1 MRRTNWR
8 FLIVGLIMIVAA
20 GGFFLEMGTFA
31 PRSNDPVALMQTVG
45 AVCGA
50 LGALG
55 LVLAI
60 LGILGKRF

>member
-8 FLIVGLIMIVAA
+8 FLVVGLIMIAAA

-31 PRSNDPVALMQTVG
+31 VRSNDPTALMRTVG
-45 AVCGA
+45 QVSGVVCA
-50 LGALG
+50 LGF
-55 LVLAI
+55 VLAI